1 MKKVI
6 FLGVM
11 CLMALTMY
19 AQKCVVLDF
28 QLGTNVTSEE
38 TEAISYNFRT
48 NFYPDNYNVLEI
60 ERVNGK
66 IKELGY
72 DKTGLG
78 GGSGVKPPQK
88 NVAQGYTD
96 LGLPSGTIWKDSN
109 ATGFYTYDEAV
120 SQFGNRLPTKAQWEE
135 LKAECQW
142 SWTGSGYKV
151 TGPNGNSIVLPAA
164 GIRDCNGMGGV
175 GSIGDYW
182 SSTPD
187 GSEKAGSLIFYPGGV
202 YVGNSYRSYV
212 RSVRLVQ
219 D

>member
-6 FLGVM
+6 ILGVM

-28 QLGTNVTSEE
+28 QLGTNVTFEE

-72 DKTGLG
+72 DKTGMTKQQLLEVG
-78 GGSGVKPPQK
+78 RRLEAKIMVVGTLNKLMDEYSVDVQVIDVSTGTTIASEGNTFQK
-88 NVAQGYTD
+88 SDYRREIKYIAQ
-96 LGLPSGTIWKDSN
+96 
-109 ATGFYTYDEAV
+109 
-120 SQFGNRLPTKAQWEE
+120 
-135 LKAECQW
+135 
-142 SWTGSGYKV
+142 
-151 TGPNGNSIVLPAA
+151 
-164 GIRDCNGMGGV
+164 
-175 GSIGDYW
+175 
-182 SSTPD
+182 
-187 GSEKAGSLIFYPGGV
+187 SLVHKI
-202 YVGNSYRSYV
+202 
-212 RSVRLVQ
+212 